1 MDEPYRVVIA
11 DDEMVSRGYM
21 ELFIKPSKRYEIAG
35 ALPFAQDVIDWCGK
49 NPLPDLII
57 LDVMMAAGIDGL
69 TAAEQIKQNYPQIR
83 IIAAT
88 SMADTDWLEKA
99 RQIGVES
106 FWFKT
111 YSDVSLLEVMD
122 RTMAGESVYPEKAPG
137 VMLGRLPAGDLTKQQ
152 RSLLRHLIEGL
163 SNREIAE
170 QMHLS
175 PNTVKDYLDDLMDKS
190 GIHSR
195 TALVAQASRLGI
207 VVSDAERMKAT
218 GRRTSEK
225 GKK

>member
-1 MDEPYRVVIA
+1 MNEPYKVVIA
-11 DDEMVSRGYM
+11 DDEMISRGYM
-21 ELFIKPSKRYEIAG
+21 ELFIKPSKRYEIAA
-35 ALPFAQDVIDWCGK
+35 ALPFAQDVIAWCK
-49 NPLPDLII
+49 KHPQPDLII
-57 LDVMMAAGIDGL
+57 LDVMMSSGIDGL
-69 TAAEQIKQNYPQIR
+69 TAAGQIKQLYPQVR

-99 RQIGVES
+99 RQAGIES

-122 RTMAGESVYPEKAPG
+122 RTMAGESVYPENPPE
-137 VMLGRLPAGDLTKQQ
+137 VMLGSLPAAYLTKQQ
-152 RSLLRHLIEGL
+152 RSMLRLLIEGL

-170 QMHLS
+170 KMYLS
-175 PNTVKDYLDDLMDKS
+175 PNTVKDYMDDLMERT

-207 VVSDAERMKAT
+207 VVSEADRV
-218 GRRTSEK
+218 K
-225 GKK
+225 GM

>member
-21 ELFIKPSKRYEIAG
+21 ELFIKPSKRYEIA
-35 ALPFAQDVIDWCGK
+35 ATLPFAQDVIDWCGK

-57 LDVMMAAGIDGL
+57 LDVMMTAGIDGL
-69 TAAEQIKQNYPQIR
+69 TAAEQIKQAYPQIR

-88 SMADTDWLEKA
+88 SMADTDWLDKA
-99 RQIGVES
+99 RQAGIES

-111 YSDVSLLEVMD
+111 YSDISLLEVMD
-122 RTMAGESVYPEKAPG
+122 RTMAGESVYPKKPPG
-137 VMLGRLPAGDLTKQQ
+137 VMLGSLPASELTNQQ

-170 QMHLS
+170 KMYLS
-175 PNTVKDYLDDLMDKS
+175 PNTVKDYLDDIMERS

-195 TALVAQASRLGI
+195 TALVAQAARLGI
-207 VVSDAERMKAT
+207 VVSEADRVK
-218 GRRTSEK
+218 GR
-225 GKK
+225 

>member
-1 MDEPYRVVIA
+1 MDETYRVVIA
-11 DDEMVSRGYM
+11 DDEIISRGYI
-21 ELFIKPSKRYEIAG
+21 ELFIKPSKRYEIVEAF
-35 ALPFAQDVIDWCGK
+35 PFAQDVIDWCGK

-57 LDVMMAAGIDGL
+57 LDVMMTAGIDGL
-69 TAAEQIKQNYPQIR
+69 TASEQIKQTYPGVR

-99 RQIGVES
+99 RQIGIES

-111 YSDVSLLEVMD
+111 FSDISLLEVMD

-137 VMLGRLPAGDLTKQQ
+137 VMLGCLPAGEMTKQQ
-152 RSLLRHLIEGL
+152 RRLLRHLIEGL

-175 PNTVKDYLDDLMDKS
+175 PNTVKGYLDDLMERS

-207 VVSDAERMKAT
+207 VVSEADRLNKQ
-218 GRRTSEK
+218 RIPK
-225 GKK
+225 